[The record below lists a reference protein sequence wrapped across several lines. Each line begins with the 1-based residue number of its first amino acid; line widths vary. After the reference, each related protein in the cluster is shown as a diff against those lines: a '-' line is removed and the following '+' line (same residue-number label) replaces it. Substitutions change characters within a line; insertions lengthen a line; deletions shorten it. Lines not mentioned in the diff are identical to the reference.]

1 MKNIVVKLSVVA
13 ALVTG
18 LASCSTLN
26 EMVYRIDIPQGNYLE
41 QRDVD
46 KLRVG
51 MTQEQVAYVLGRPVA
66 ENAFNSDRW
75 VYLYEMNPNSG
86 KVFRK
91 ELILD
96 FDAGLLADMKGDF
109 DKPAD
114 FDTPLDS

>member
-1 MKNIVVKLSVVA
+1 MKSTLSKLSVA
-13 ALVTG
+13 TALVIG
-18 LASCSTLN
+18 LSSCSTLN

-66 ENAFNSDRW
+66 QNAFDSDRW

-86 KVFRK
+86 KIFRK

-96 FDAGLLADMKGDF
+96 FNAGLLVQMSGDF
-109 DKPAD
+109 EEPEE
-114 FDTPLDS
+114 FDTPLDE

>member
-1 MKNIVVKLSVVA
+1 MKQGFLKVSAIA
-13 ALVTG
+13 ALVIG
-18 LASCSTLN
+18 LSSCATLN

-51 MTQEQVAYVLGRPVA
+51 MTQEQVAFVLGQPVA
-66 ENAFNSDRW
+66 ENAFDNDRW

-86 KVFRK
+86 EVFRK
-91 ELILD
+91 ELILN
-96 FDAGLLADMKGDF
+96 FNQGVLSDMSGDF
-109 DKPAD
+109 EQPND